1 MPPMNAHDA
10 TQAEG
15 TDPIV
20 FIAETEE
27 GNGAVFLDQHYLLGD
42 DMRMQLS
49 NTGPLPYDISNP
61 SLQAGAGNT
70 FLQFY
75 RDIRSQFI
83 TSAQEERRLGETL
96 LEEKK
101 EAIRALLK
109 PAQNSTHELSPC
121 FCNEP
126 YADTTAKIDNNSHEP
141 VKMPECQHVFGK
153 CCIVQWLGDNTPSTC
168 PMCRR
173 VVPLPRDEPV
183 TQNETED
190 GYSIIDYHY

>member
-1 MPPMNAHDA
+1 MPPMDAHDA
-10 TQAEG
+10 TQAED

-27 GNGAVFLDQHYLLGD
+27 GNGAVYLDRNYILGD
-42 DMRMQLS
+42 DLRMQLS
-49 NTGPLPYDISNP
+49 NTGPLPYDIANP
-61 SLQAGAGNT
+61 SLQAGAGSSIR
-70 FLQFY
+70 QFY

-83 TSAQEERRLGETL
+83 TAAQEQRRLEDTL

-109 PAQNSTHELSPC
+109 PVQSSTDELSPC
-121 FCNEP
+121 FCNEL
-126 YADTTAKIDNNSHEP
+126 YADKTAKIDNYSHEP
-141 VKMPECQHVFGK
+141 AEMPDCQHVFGK
-153 CCIVQWLGDNTPSTC
+153 CCIVQWLGENTPSTC

-173 VVPLPRDEPV
+173 VVRLPRDNLA

-190 GYSIIDYHY
+190 EYSIIDYHY